1 MALITMHSKIPM
13 RRIPDSIKVDHD
25 VCAFGPDG
33 PTIFL
38 SFDQLPVS
46 ILGLKTENGN
56 YPLIV
61 VTDDLKPQLDE
72 ISENF
77 FSMLYPD
84 ASIIQKFD
92 IRSNALFYLTLTAI
106 FPTGRWRMIAD
117 AILSPDETDY
127 MGDILVDYAAKHNFP
142 IPDRPLNSREYTKD
156 YLKDILVDH
165 FYEGDGDS
173 RIPTLFPLVCEDLLD
188 MLKTNEEYLK
198 SPEYDENLIMK
209 YFWEI
214 AEKKLGEK
222 PPA

>member
-1 MALITMHSKIPM
+1 MALVTMHSKIPM

-33 PTIFL
+33 PAISL
-38 SFDQLPVS
+38 PFDLLPFS
-46 ILGLKTENGN
+46 IAGLKTENGD

-61 VTDDLKPQLDE
+61 MTDDLKPQLDE

-84 ASIIQKFD
+84 AD
-92 IRSNALFYLTLTAI
+92 ILGHFNVINNSLYYLTFIAAS
-106 FPTGRWRMIAD
+106 PNGRERMIAD

-127 MGDILVDYAAKHNFP
+127 MCGILADYAAKHNFP

-156 YLKDILVDH
+156 YLKDTLVDH

-173 RIPTLFPLVCEDLLD
+173 RIPTLFPFVCEDLLD
-188 MLKTNEEYLK
+188 MLETNEEYHK
-198 SPEYDENLIMK
+198 SPEYDDDLIMK